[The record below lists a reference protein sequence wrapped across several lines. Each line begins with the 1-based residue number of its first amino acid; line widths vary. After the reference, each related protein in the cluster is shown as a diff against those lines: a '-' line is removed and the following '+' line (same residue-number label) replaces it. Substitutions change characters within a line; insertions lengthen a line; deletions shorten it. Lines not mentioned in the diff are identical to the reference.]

1 MGSQRKRNMPMMCND
16 IKSKTFRRK
25 HKLHCFSGAPI
36 FQCYL
41 NTKKKNTKN
50 KVSNIFVTI
59 SSSTEKIKTHAN
71 SVLRFEI
78 LLKQSSEPKIKS
90 FRFC

>member
-25 HKLHCFSGAPI
+25 HKIALLFR
-36 FQCYL
+36 
-41 NTKKKNTKN
+41 NTYISMLFKYKLKN

-71 SVLRFEI
+71 SVFRFEI
-78 LLKQSSEPKIKS
+78 LLKQSSEPKTKS

>member
-1 MGSQRKRNMPMMCND
+1 MGSQRKRNIPMMCND

-25 HKLHCFSGAPI
+25 HKLHCFSGTRI

-41 NTKKKNTKN
+41 NKKLKN

-71 SVLRFEI
+71 SVFRFEI
-78 LLKQSSEPKIKS
+78 LLKQSSEPKTKS

>member
-1 MGSQRKRNMPMMCND
+1 MFFKY
-16 IKSKTFRRK
+16 
-25 HKLHCFSGAPI
+25 KL
-36 FQCYL
+36 
-41 NTKKKNTKN
+41 TN

-78 LLKQSSEPKIKS
+78 LLKQSPEPKTISLLGSVDYDDSKLETE
-90 FRFC
+90 FACVLIFCGFLV